1 MIKFRLNKEMDGKVQ
16 NVNPRDYYQSLS
28 KKEKGMFLEYLLS
41 NYGMK
46 TNTIRCKLTKVQW
59 GKLTKLEEL
68 TLVDVIKSGKWK
80 Q

>member
-1 MIKFRLNKEMDGKVQ
+1 MDGKVQ